1 MYFVRTGIRLNGFAV
16 PNNGTDYKTTTNLI
30 KMHTE
35 AEATNET
42 AKLKK
47 IIVSALTKYN
57 PGI

>member
-1 MYFVRTGIRLNGFAV
+1 MYFERIFIRLNGLAV
-16 PNNGTDYKTTTNLI
+16 PNNGTDYKTPTNLI
-30 KMHTE
+30 KMYAE